1 MTPTSIRLKKMLE
14 LKQCTISGVA
24 RSLDLSPTTL
34 HLWLNDKY
42 KGNVGKIN
50 KAVEQYM
57 ERELLREENV
67 NIPFVETSVAQDIFE
82 IANTCHVEGEIGVC
96 CGCAGVGKTYAVKMY
111 ALEHSDVIL
120 IETDFGY
127 TPKVLFSE
135 IHKTLGF
142 EGTGALH
149 NMVIDIVDKLKNSG
163 RLIIVDE
170 AENLP
175 YRALELLRRIYDK
188 ARVGILLIG
197 MPKLLKNLQGDKG
210 QYTQLY
216 SRVGV
221 LAELQPIADNDI
233 VAITS
238 KVTPN
243 SVSIYPKLS
252 AFCGGNTRVLTKL
265 LVRASRIAK
274 LNNTDIDE
282 DVLNAALSQLLWSQK
297 Q

>member
-1 MTPTSIRLKKMLE
+1 MTPTSIRFKKMLE
-14 LKQCTISGVA
+14 LKQCTISAVA

-82 IANTCHVEGEIGVC
+82 IANTCHVESEIGVC

-188 ARVGILLIG
+188 ARVGILLVG

-274 LNNTDIDE
+274 LNNTAIDE

-297 Q
+297 

>member
-1 MTPTSIRLKKMLE
+1 MTPTSIRFKKMLE

-188 ARVGILLIG
+188 ARVGILLVG

-274 LNNTDIDE
+274 LNNTAIDE

-297 Q
+297 

>member
-82 IANTCHVEGEIGVC
+82 IANTCHVESEIGVC

-188 ARVGILLIG
+188 ARVGILLVG

-274 LNNTDIDE
+274 LNNTAIDE

-297 Q
+297 

>member
-188 ARVGILLIG
+188 ARVGILLVG

-274 LNNTDIDE
+274 LNNTTIDE

-297 Q
+297 

>member
-1 MTPTSIRLKKMLE
+1 MDLKTQLKNLIKEKNYSI
-14 LKQCTISGVA
+14 SYVA
-24 RSLDLSPTTL
+24 RAINVSTATL
-34 HLWLNDKY
+34 HLWINDNY
-42 KGNVGKIN
+42 KGKVEKVT
-50 KAVEQYM
+50 KAVEQFT
-57 ERELLREENV
+57 ELENLRNETID
-67 NIPFVETSVAQDIFE
+67 IPFVNTSIAEDIFE
-82 IANTCHVEGEIGVC
+82 IAKICHVENEIGVC
-96 CGCAGVGKTYAVKMY
+96 CGDAGLGKTYAVKMY
-111 ALEHSDVIL
+111 NIEHSDVIL
-120 IETDFGY
+120 IEADLGY

-135 IHKTLGF
+135 IHKKLGF
-142 EGTGALH
+142 DGVGSIHSMLL
-149 NMVIDIVDKLKNSG
+149 DIIGKLKYSG

-170 AENLP
+170 AEYLP
-175 YRALELLRRIYDK
+175 YKALELLRRIYDK
-188 ARVGILLIG
+188 AKVGVLLVG

-274 LNNTDIDE
+274 LNNTAIDE

-297 Q
+297 

>member
-1 MTPTSIRLKKMLE
+1 MTPTSIRFKKMLE

-67 NIPFVETSVAQDIFE
+67 NIPFVETSVAQDIFFFFFS
-82 IANTCHVEGEIGVC
+82 CHVESEIGVC

-188 ARVGILLIG
+188 ARVGILLVG

-274 LNNTDIDE
+274 LNNTAIDE

-297 Q
+297 

>member
-1 MTPTSIRLKKMLE
+1 MTPTSKRFKKMLE

-82 IANTCHVEGEIGVC
+82 IANTCHVESEIGVC

-188 ARVGILLIG
+188 ARVGILLVG

-274 LNNTDIDE
+274 LNNTTIDE

-297 Q
+297 

>member
-1 MTPTSIRLKKMLE
+1 M
-14 LKQCTISGVA
+14 
-24 RSLDLSPTTL
+24 
-34 HLWLNDKY
+34 
-42 KGNVGKIN
+42 
-50 KAVEQYM
+50 
-57 ERELLREENV
+57 
-67 NIPFVETSVAQDIFE
+67 
-82 IANTCHVEGEIGVC
+82 
-96 CGCAGVGKTYAVKMY
+96 
-111 ALEHSDVIL
+111 
-120 IETDFGY
+120 
-127 TPKVLFSE
+127 
-135 IHKTLGF
+135 
-142 EGTGALH
+142 
-149 NMVIDIVDKLKNSG
+149 
-163 RLIIVDE
+163 
-170 AENLP
+170 
-175 YRALELLRRIYDK
+175 ELLRRIYDK
-188 ARVGILLIG
+188 ARVGILLVG

-274 LNNTDIDE
+274 LNNTAIDE

-297 Q
+297 

>member
-1 MTPTSIRLKKMLE
+1 
-14 LKQCTISGVA
+14 
-24 RSLDLSPTTL
+24 
-34 HLWLNDKY
+34 
-42 KGNVGKIN
+42 
-50 KAVEQYM
+50 
-57 ERELLREENV
+57 
-67 NIPFVETSVAQDIFE
+67 
-82 IANTCHVEGEIGVC
+82 
-96 CGCAGVGKTYAVKMY
+96 MY

-188 ARVGILLIG
+188 ARVGILLVG

-274 LNNTDIDE
+274 LNNTAIDE

-297 Q
+297 

>member
-1 MTPTSIRLKKMLE
+1 MTPTSIRFKKMLE

-82 IANTCHVEGEIGVC
+82 IANTCHVESEIGVC

-175 YRALELLRRIYDK
+175 YRALELLRRIYEK
-188 ARVGILLIG
+188 ARVGILLVG

-274 LNNTDIDE
+274 LNNTTIDE

-297 Q
+297 

>member
-1 MTPTSIRLKKMLE
+1 MTPTSIRFKKMLE

-24 RSLDLSPTTL
+24 RSLALSPTTL

-82 IANTCHVEGEIGVC
+82 IANTCHVESEIGVC

-188 ARVGILLIG
+188 ARVGILLVG

-274 LNNTDIDE
+274 LNNTAIDE

-297 Q
+297 

>member
-1 MTPTSIRLKKMLE
+1 MP
-14 LKQCTISGVA
+14 ISGVA

-188 ARVGILLIG
+188 ARVGILLVG

-265 LVRASRIAK
+265 LVRASRIAT
-274 LNNTDIDE
+274 LNNTTIDE
-282 DVLNAALSQLLWSQK
+282 DVLNAALSQLLWSQE
-297 Q
+297 